1 MGEGSARETDTVE
14 EPKGH
19 RHKVYPMAETERKYE
34 FVVEFSVGD
43 SSHTAVRAYPVN
55 PDFNA
60 KRNVHLFMQS
70 AFTYYN
76 KAKKYS
82 WEAKHHIRGF
92 DCNEYFYDKSK
103 GWIPTGMIP
112 RARDYLKMQYG
123 DRVAIT
129 ISKEIRNMFSPP
141 SGQVTREEI
150 EEFTKTL
157 DIHDRETGKPL
168 VPFEHQYRL
177 VEIAL
182 NRRRGLLFAC
192 TSAGKSVSMM
202 IIARYLMEKEH
213 KKILVIVPSK
223 GLVEQLYDN
232 FYTDYGWDEA
242 RDYCTLL
249 HGESSDR
256 ISKKKLEELQKKSIG
271 EEKLLKQITIS
282 TWQTLQHKHPGF
294 FKVFDAVLVDE
305 AHGMRGVV
313 LRGILEQCT
322 NANNFKVGVSGTLPL
337 VKPTRENRGQNG
349 EIGISLAPRDVTDT
363 ADFIDACNIESQLGP
378 IYDVVHLRDLIANG
392 TLTPVKMHM
401 IYIPYPYNTR
411 YGICYAKYQME
422 RAIVLGNSSR
432 KDVISMLIDA
442 GHLGTDQ
449 NSVILYDGIERLHDL
464 HDFLKGKYP
473 QYTYHII
480 EGEVSASER
489 ESIRKLLEGSTGNI
503 LIATYGCMKQGV
515 NIKQLNNLVLA
526 EPAKSMYKVM
536 QSIGR
541 VVRKHPN
548 KQVADVYDLV
558 DDANC
563 WKRKMDGTSE
573 QMFNYMMIHA
583 RYRMTYYD
591 AENIPIEEQHMDGI
605 YEAQLTP
612 EDIKK
617 HRKEA
622 ADRAAERLQKQK
634 KGGQVELDLPYR
646 KKFSLI

>member
-1 MGEGSARETDTVE
+1 MADARQYD
-14 EPKGH
+14 
-19 RHKVYPMAETERKYE
+19 A
-34 FVVEFSVGD
+34 VVEFTVGD
-43 SSHTAVRAYPVN
+43 ASHTAVVVHPVN
-55 PDFNA
+55 PNFNPII
-60 KRNVHLFMQS
+60 VHRFMSS
-70 AFTYYN
+70 AFTYFS

-82 WEAKHHIRGF
+82 WEVKNHIRGATPY
-92 DCNEYFYDKSK
+92 EYFYDEKRR
-103 GWIPTGMIP
+103 WIPTGMIP
-112 RARDYLKMQYG
+112 RARDYLRMQYG
-123 DRVAIT
+123 DRVGIT
-129 ISKEIRNMFSPP
+129 ISKEIRNMYSPP
-141 SGQVTREEI
+141 FGQITREDI
-150 EEFTKTL
+150 EEYTKTL
-157 DIHDRETGKPL
+157 NIHDRETGKPL
-168 VPFEHQYRL
+168 VPYEHQYRL

-213 KKILVIVPSK
+213 KKILIIVPSK

-242 RDYCTLL
+242 REYCTLL
-249 HGESSDR
+249 HGESSDK
-256 ISKKKLEELQKKSIG
+256 ISKKKLEELQRQSIG
-271 EEKLLKQITIS
+271 EEKLLKTITIS

-313 LRGILEQCT
+313 LRKILEKCS

-337 VKPTRENRGQNG
+337 VKPSKENRGQNG
-349 EIGISLAPRDVTDT
+349 EIGLNLAPTEVTDST
-363 ADFIDACNIESQLGP
+363 EFIDACNIESQLGP

-392 TLTPVKMHM
+392 TLTPVNIHM

-432 KDVISMLIDA
+432 KDVISQLIDS
-442 GHLGTDQ
+442 GQHLTVEQ
-449 NSVILYDGIERLHDL
+449 NSVILYDGLERLHDL
-464 HDFLKGKYP
+464 HDYMKERYP
-473 QYTYHII
+473 QYKYHVI

-489 ESIRKLLEGSTGNI
+489 EEIRHDLEGGVGNI

-515 NIKQLNNLVLA
+515 NIKLLHNLVFA

-541 VVRKHPN
+541 VVRKHPS
-548 KQVADVYDLV
+548 KTVANVYDLV

-563 WKRKMDGTSE
+563 WKRKDDGTME
-573 QMFNYMMIHA
+573 QMFNYMMIHS
-583 RYRMTYYD
+583 RFRMTYYD

-605 YEAQLTP
+605 YEAKLTP
-612 EDIKK
+612 EDIRK

-622 ADRAAERLQKQK
+622 AERAAERLEKQK
-634 KGGQVELDLPYR
+634 AKQGNQQPVAPY
-646 KKFSLI
+646 KKQFSLI